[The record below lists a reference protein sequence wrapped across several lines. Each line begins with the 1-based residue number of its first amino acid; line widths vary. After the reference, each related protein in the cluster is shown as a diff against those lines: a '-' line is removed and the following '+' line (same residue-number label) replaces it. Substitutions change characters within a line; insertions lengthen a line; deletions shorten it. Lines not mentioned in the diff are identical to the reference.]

1 MTLVAAVV
9 ALSSALVGAV
19 AGLLISCQHHDQTHS
34 LYTSPVFS
42 PSAILGVC
50 VSLSLA
56 ECFAYLVGSLAA

>member
-19 AGLLISCQHHDQTHS
+19 TGLLISSQHDDSTHS
-34 LYTSPVFS
+34 LYTSPIFS

-50 VSLSLA
+50 LLSLSPN
-56 ECFAYLVGSLAA
+56 VSHTW